1 MSRQRNDLK
10 ALGKLGGCKLVRVRL
25 LRHQKLVPQR
35 LRRKAAV
42 KKRRLEQRVARKVA
56 LNARS
61 IDLASGLRLKIF
73 AAADVVGVGMGAQY
87 RAQRPAVFVK
97 YLPHL
102 SAGLLVVAA
111 VDKINALIPVEIK
124 PDLGRAVNIISVV

>member
-1 MSRQRNDLK
+1 MTR
-10 ALGKLGGCKLVRVRL
+10 
-25 LRHQKLVPQR
+25 
-35 LRRKAAV
+35 
-42 KKRRLEQRVARKVA
+42 EVA
-56 LNARS
+56 LYARS

-73 AAADVVGVGMGAQY
+73 AAADVVCVRMGAQY

-102 SAGLLVVAA
+102 APGFLVVSA

-124 PDLGRAVNIISVV
+124 SDLGRAVNIISAV